1 MKSNYQVEKFF
12 TEEETDNLL
21 SLFISLPE
29 NLAHQDYNLFDVD
42 KRPIP
47 FSQWSKEIEKLN
59 AYQSE
64 LEPQAH
70 YFIKYPVNS
79 FTRLHTDNNKVV
91 KKTVV
96 TILETKNLIGGETL
110 LFNTY
115 NKRSR
120 PANKYAKRG
129 NKPAPVGKDI
139 IPVVV
144 NINDGDSIIYDAN
157 TNHGVSQVIQGHR
170 IVLISWFK

>member
-1 MKSNYQVEKFF
+1 MSNYQVERIFS
-12 TEEETDNLL
+12 EQEIANLL
-21 SLFISLPE
+21 SLFYSLPE

-47 FSQWSKEIEKLN
+47 FSQWSDEIVKLN
-59 AYQSE
+59 THQKEFTPFS
-64 LEPQAH
+64 H
-70 YFIKYPVNS
+70 YFIKYPENS

-91 KKTVV
+91 KRTVV
-96 TILETKNLIGGETL
+96 TLLETKNLMGGETL
-110 LFNTY
+110 VFNTY
-115 NKRSR
+115 DKRSR

-144 NINDGDSIIYDAN
+144 NMNDGDSIIYDAN
-157 TNHGVSQVIQGHR
+157 VSHGVSQVMQGYR